1 MANLQDMLS
10 QLDALKSGNLK
21 ADARPQWE
29 LVGANFVLSEVT
41 PQEVWEKTNELKA
54 DGTPKWKNVG
64 YRLDENQERVR
75 CDIVMQ
81 LTDAEGR
88 NEGHVQLAEW
98 LELSDIQG
106 WAAVIGKKI
115 EVMNPRIVCTE
126 RLKSKEDSTFA
137 NKVYGWRFEHDGI
150 KHA

>member
-10 QLDALKSGNLK
+10 QLDALKAGNLK

-29 LVGANFVLSEVT
+29 LVGATFVLSEVT

-54 DGTPKWKNVG
+54 DGSPKWKNVG

-88 NEGHVQLAEW
+88 NEGHVQLADW
-98 LELSDIQG
+98 LELADIQG
-106 WAAVIGKKI
+106 WAASIGKQV
-115 EVMNPRIVCTE
+115 EVLNPRIVCTE

>member
-10 QLDALKSGNLK
+10 QLDALKAGNLK
-21 ADARPQWE
+21 VDTRPQWE
-29 LVGANFVLSEVT
+29 LVGATFVLTAVT

-64 YRLDENQERVR
+64 YRLDETQTSVR
-75 CDIVMQ
+75 CDIIMQ
-81 LTDAEGR
+81 LTDADGR
-88 NEGHVQLAEW
+88 NEGHVQIAEW
-98 LELSDIQG
+98 VPLVDIQG
-106 WAAVIGKKI
+106 WATAIGKPI